1 MKKAALILS
10 AAICAVT
17 ISVRAADWTDA
28 NNVTYTALKSING
41 GGSGYIA
48 TDFKPNGKDTV
59 KFKFKPSTVSGNDC
73 IYCSRYYN
81 GSGYATQQFCG
92 FRISSA
98 FRIDSHNL
106 TKSYKRQYTCNTT
119 LTAGTEY
126 TLSADYYNA
135 VVTINGTM
143 QTLTTSPA
151 SDKMAAS
158 SSSPF
163 NPGSILVLLASH
175 NSSSANAA
183 SADTLTGI
191 GNKATGDLYYFQ
203 LWSYEGALSHNFMPA
218 VRDSDSVVGLYD
230 TVTQK
235 FYPATDGSLTGAT
248 YDPSERAG
256 KKWTG
261 AAGDGLMSNAANW
274 EGGVAPQ
281 AGDSLDFTIAAP
293 FAAIVADI
301 KDVTSGKDITFGKIY
316 LGVGDLPAFSGTLAA
331 TAINDL
337 TRMQAYATATEGF
350 TFTLEAPSGQDFTW
364 NGGTAAN
371 WNTTDASWFYN
382 SAASVWYEY
391 NNAIFNTAGA
401 TATLTADVTANSLVF
416 NANAT
421 VSGAK
426 TLTTPTVSVASGVSA
441 TISAPTAGAL
451 AKIGA
456 GTLTLTENR
465 TDAATTLSEG
475 TLALSGMA
483 SLDWSKFTFGTDAD
497 KPVTVR
503 FEEGAELSAIPNSW
517 YVGNVPGV
525 TATLVKDGGEWNA
538 PQDLVVGTQPDAT
551 TTFIHK
557 GGTLSVDRYF
567 LLGRDASANL
577 TTLEISGGKVSST
590 ETGGGCFMQIGILS
604 DARVVVRN
612 GAEFSVADRLVIGGE
627 VNSAANGTLDIE
639 GGTVTVADDLLFGY
653 NGTWSGKGTVN
664 LGTDGIFQLHQVR
677 FVAGAGYGNTFN
689 FNGGT
694 LKARS
699 ATTTFIKASDKLT
712 VNVLADGGTIDNNGV
727 NISIQENFSGPGT
740 LNLIGS
746 GTTTFAAGV
755 GAEGGVSVAGGTTL
769 ALDGGSQS
777 SFGGL
782 TLEAGST
789 LALSGATQS
798 FLGAVTLTAGSTIDI
813 ATPATDIA
821 AFAATAL
828 SLPAEGSVTLTSGG
842 GAFGEG
848 IYAICRMNGVTEEDG
863 KKFTPLTS
871 TDDLE
876 VGWSVDEDYTLVL
889 TVGAIDGNT
898 WTGGANDG
906 NLSNPA
912 NWYGGAVPTSGTAT
926 INTSGELTVGALF
939 NPDVIVFPEACG
951 AVTIKGENTIDGLA
965 AVTNLSSSICTFE
978 VPVAFAGEICV
989 SQGAYYGYANDGPA
1003 LHDGGKVRFAGGVTG
1018 TSFADGTSRRLDG
1031 AYTIPATTNWTAN
1044 TSDKLWT
1051 VAGGSS
1057 LTLTGYPAEQQ
1068 TNDYS
1073 WLNNNGA
1080 FTTAVIR
1087 TSSRVCLRNE
1097 GEFVVTEELAMTLP
1111 GADRHISQ
1119 RGSQGKYK
1127 FEKVTL
1133 GDNGNYGVF
1142 YFANSGNY
1150 YYDKHVYIGAGG
1162 LCFAEGA
1169 QPNTAYAFGRRV
1181 NDDIYIYPWHSDY
1194 TIGAKGGTTRDII
1207 VIEPTYFQTD
1217 DADGVART
1225 VTLNG
1230 VADVRAAL
1238 TVKGHGRFQVNSDG
1252 MNGGGTGSI
1261 TVTDSATLA
1270 YASGADLGA
1279 GAVTVGVNATMEIA
1293 SGVNTF
1299 GGLILRPGTTLAF
1312 NFTKRTV
1319 TPQIAIAEGKTL
1331 TVEGE
1336 VKVKIPENSKWP
1348 TGGKKVLT
1356 TCGGFTDDKVS
1367 LVEGAPKW
1375 VRGLSVNN
1383 DGNIVL
1389 DVKPM
1394 GTKVIV
1400 R

>member
-1 MKKAALILS
+1 MSSRAVGGSSSSGRFRTILS
-10 AAICAVT
+10 FILSIVFAFVT
-17 ISVRAADWTDA
+17 SGVWAADWTDKDDPT
-28 NNVTYTALKSING
+28 VTYTALKSING
-41 GGSGYIA
+41 GGSGATAGGYII
-48 TDFKPNGKDTV
+48 TDITPAGTEIV
-59 KFKFKPSTVSGNDC
+59 KFKVKTPGDVSANGC
-73 IYCSRYYN
+73 VYCARSFTYK
-81 GSGYATQQFCG
+81 SKKWSVAATQFAG
-92 FRISSA
+92 FRLA
-98 FRIDSHNL
+98 TKFRIDRMGTQTSLADVTCAPTTEYSVSADYSTGDVTVNNVGQSQNL
-106 TKSYKRQYTCNTT
+106 GTKSYTPDGKLAIFASYSNI
-119 LTAGTEY
+119 A
-126 TLSADYYNA
+126 A
-135 VVTINGTM
+135 
-143 QTLTTSPA
+143 PA
-151 SDKMAAS
+151 SPTAS
-158 SSSPF
+158 SSW
-163 NPGSILVLLASH
+163 
-175 NSSSANAA
+175 
-183 SADTLTGI
+183 
-191 GNKATGDLYYFQ
+191 GNYLPDDLYYLQ
-203 LWSYEGALSHNFMPA
+203 LWNADGETLKHDFRPA
-218 VRDSDSVVGLYD
+218 RRDSDDVIGLYD
-230 TVTQK
+230 TVVQK
-235 FYPATDGSLTGAT
+235 FWPATSGSFTGVELSSVTTAT
-248 YDPSERAG
+248 
-256 KKWTG
+256 WTG
-261 AAGDGLMSNAANW
+261 VANNGDFSDSGNWTCYDGDGNAVADVIPESTTDITLGADVPDAGWANFDAAYAGTINLNGHRLVIC
-274 EGGVAPQ
+274 GGSDLKFTVT
-281 AGDSLDFTIAAP
+281 DSSSGASGELRFTIP
-293 FAAIVADI
+293 ENE
-301 KDVTSGKDITFGKIY
+301 TFEK
-316 LGVGDLPAFSGTLAA
+316 
-331 TAINDL
+331 
-337 TRMQAYATATEGF
+337 
-350 TFTLEAPSGQDFTW
+350 
-364 NGGTAAN
+364 TAALR
-371 WNTTDASWFYN
+371 
-382 SAASVWYEY
+382 
-391 NNAIFNTAGA
+391 I
-401 TATLTADVTANSLVF
+401 
-416 NANAT
+416 
-421 VSGAK
+421 SG
-426 TLTTPTVSVASGVSA
+426 
-441 TISAPTAGAL
+441 
-451 AKIGA
+451 
-456 GTLTLTENR
+456 N
-465 TDAATTLSEG
+465 LS
-475 TLALSGMA
+475 
-483 SLDWSKFTFGTDAD
+483 
-497 KPVTVR
+497 
-503 FEEGAELSAIPNSW
+503 
-517 YVGNVPGV
+517 
-525 TATLVKDGGEWNA
+525 LVKDGPGTFLWSHAAESA
-538 PQDLVVGTQPDAT
+538 LSAAIPVLVTNGVFKIGAT
-551 TTFIHK
+551 TGNLFGA
-557 GGTLSVDRYF
+557 GGTVAVKAPGQFDINTAQKYGPVRARTFYIE
-567 LLGRDASANL
+567 GDGPDG
-577 TTLEISGGKVSST
+577 SGA
-590 ETGGGCFMQIGILS
+590 I
-604 DARVVVRN
+604 
-612 GAEFSVADRLVIGGE
+612 
-627 VNSAANGTLDIE
+627 VNSAANTQWGYQLNKIVLTGDATIGGRGFIDIRESGNGIDCGEYKLTVKNTGRLCVEAGTHLNSATDIVVN
-639 GGTVTVADDLLFGY
+639 GGNLLVC
-653 NGTWSGKGTVN
+653 NSCV
-664 LGTDGIFQLHQVR
+664 LGAERIVLE
-677 FVAGAGYGNTFN
+677 
-689 FNGGT
+689 NGGT
-694 LKARS
+694 FLNYMDSGTKAYTVPFVVRAGSETSITNTITTSKNDFSMNKPITVESGATLSLTTGGPWYAGFTNKTDATIVVSGGEVCLTTDSILKNDGVLDHIGGNLYVGHRDDDTGVCTVENNGLIRS
-699 ATTTFIKASDKLT
+699 A
-712 VNVLADGGTIDNNGV
+712 GGEFV
-727 NISIQENFSGPGT
+727 FKPQSSM
-740 LNLIGS
+740 IGS
-746 GTTTFAAGV
+746 GTLELAGGSPQVLGDLSGFTGTVVVSNGVAITFAGINC
-755 GAEGGVSVAGGTTL
+755 GGTVEVYEGTTL
-769 ALDGGSQS
+769 ALDGATQS
-777 SFGGL
+777 SFGAL
-782 TLEAGST
+782 TLAAGST
-789 LALSGATQS
+789 L
-798 FLGAVTLTAGSTIDI
+798 DI
-813 ATPATDIA
+813 ATPAPDVA
-821 AFAATAL
+821 AFAATTL
-828 SLPAEGSVTLTSGG
+828 NLPAEGAVVTLTSGG
-842 GAFGEG
+842 GAFVEG
-848 IYAICRMNGVTEEDG
+848 IYAICQMSGVTAADG
-863 KKFTPLTS
+863 EKFAPS
-871 TDDLE
+871 TGELE
-876 VGWSVDEDYTLVL
+876 PSWSVDGDTLIL

-898 WTGGANDG
+898 WTGGANNG
-906 NLSNPA
+906 NLSDPD
-912 NWYGGAVPTSGTAT
+912 NWYGRAVPTSGTVT

-939 NPDVIVFPEACG
+939 NPDVIVFPKTCG

-1207 VIEPTYFQTD
+1207 VIKPTYFQTD

>member
-28 NNVTYTALKSING
+28 NDNEYTALKLLKGANSGYVVTGITPLCTDIVKMKFQPVAAVGALFCARNASASGMFTCYHSSTDGSIRIDRGAGSGSNQKTSNSKVSTGNDYLLTADYGKKTATIVLSG
-41 GGSGYIA
+41 GGVDLFGKALGGADTYTVGSSLALFAMHSNHKSYSSYGTDYIYYFELY
-48 TDFKPNGKDTV
+48 D
-59 KFKFKPSTVSGNDC
+59 SSGNLKHC
-73 IYCSRYYN
+73 
-81 GSGYATQQFCG
+81 
-92 FRISSA
+92 
-98 FRIDSHNL
+98 L
-106 TKSYKRQYTCNTT
+106 
-119 LTAGTEY
+119 L
-126 TLSADYYNA
+126 
-135 VVTINGTM
+135 
-143 QTLTTSPA
+143 PA
-151 SDKMAAS
+151 K
-158 SSSPF
+158 
-163 NPGSILVLLASH
+163 
-175 NSSSANAA
+175 
-183 SADTLTGI
+183 
-191 GNKATGDLYYFQ
+191 
-203 LWSYEGALSHNFMPA
+203 
-218 VRDSDSVVGLYD
+218 RDSDSVYGFYD
-230 TVTQK
+230 TRTGT
-235 FYPATDGSLTGAT
+235 FYPQSGGALTAAERTVKVTDTC
-248 YDPSERAG
+248 

-261 AAGDGLMSNAANW
+261 RGDGVSMSDGANW

-281 AGDSLDFTIAAP
+281 AGDNLDFTLAP
-293 FAAIVADI
+293 PLAEINADI
-301 KDVTSGKDITFGKIY
+301 PSVTFGKLWLDDGDIPTFA
-316 LGVGDLPAFSGTLAA
+316 GSMTVSDCNDRTKVVGNTSVVFS
-331 TAINDL
+331 
-337 TRMQAYATATEGF
+337 
-350 TFTLEAPSGQDFTW
+350 SGNYTW
-364 NGGTAAN
+364 NGGAVGD
-371 WNTTDASWFYN
+371 WG
-382 SAASVWYEY
+382 AASAWTFDNASATWEDD
-391 NNAIFNTAGA
+391 NNAIFSTADA
-401 TATLTADVTANSLVF
+401 EATLAADVTANSLVF

-465 TDAATTLSEG
+465 TDAATMLSEG
-475 TLALSGMA
+475 TLALSGKA
-483 SLDWSKFTFGTDAD
+483 SLDWSMFTFGTDAD

-517 YVGNVPGV
+517 YVGNVSGV
-525 TATLVKDGGEWNA
+525 AVTFVKDGGEWNA
-538 PQDLVVGTQPDAT
+538 PQDLEVGTQPDAT
-551 TTFIHK
+551 TTFTHK
-557 GGTLSVDRYF
+557 GGTLSVARNF
-567 LLGRDASANL
+567 FLGRNPSAKL

-590 ETGGGCFMQIGILS
+590 RTGTGCFMQIGKTS

-627 VNSAANGTLDIE
+627 GNSAAKGTLDIE
-639 GGTVTVADDLLFGY
+639 GGTVTVTDDLLFGY
-653 NGTWSGKGTVN
+653 TGTWNGTGTVY
-664 LGTDGIFQLHQVR
+664 LRTGGILQPNKVR
-677 FVAGAGYGNTFN
+677 FTYGVGYDNTFN
-689 FNGGT
+689 FDGGT

-699 ATTTFIKASDKLT
+699 ATTEFIKASDKLT
-712 VNVLADGGTIDNNGV
+712 VNVSENGGTIDNNGL
-727 NISIQENFSGPGT
+727 NITIHESFNGPGT
-740 LNLIGS
+740 INLTGS

-755 GAEGGVSVAGGTTL
+755 GAAGGVSVADGTTL
-769 ALDGGSQS
+769 ALDVTEQS
-777 SFGGL
+777 SLGLL
-782 TLEAGST
+782 TLAAGSKLALDGATQASFGALTLAAGST
-789 LALSGATQS
+789 L
-798 FLGAVTLTAGSTIDI
+798 DI
-813 ATPATDIA
+813 ATPAPDVA
-821 AFAATAL
+821 AFAATTL
-828 SLPAEGSVTLTSGG
+828 NLPPEDTVVTLTSGG
-842 GAFGEG
+842 GAFVEG
-848 IYAICRMNGVTEEDG
+848 IYAICQMSGVTAADG
-863 KKFTPLTS
+863 EKFAPS
-871 TDDLE
+871 TGELE
-876 VGWSVDEDYTLVL
+876 PSWSVDGDTLIL

-898 WTGGANDG
+898 WTGGANNG
-906 NLSNPA
+906 NLSDPD
-912 NWYGGAVPTSGTAT
+912 NWYGRAVPTSGTVT

-939 NPDVIVFPEACG
+939 NPDVIVFPKTCG

-1111 GADRHISQ
+1111 GANRHISQ